1 MAITYSIGRDRG
13 QQAELAQLEHR
24 LGGFVDQNPLFLA
37 AFALVHAES
46 DQFDDAR
53 RLLTTLHQQG
63 PWPRNW
69 LWLGTMV
76 AALEASVLAGE
87 HELIRRYSA
96 VLTRYSGQWALAGAE
111 LACWG
116 PVDRVLG
123 LAHAAFGRLDDAHA
137 MLTSALQAATAQG
150 AAPWVVRCAAGLDG
164 LAASSS

>member
-1 MAITYSIGRDRG
+1 MSAVANAAAKALDLPTLTGGLILSAA
-13 QQAELAQLEHR
+13 QAQEIL
-24 LGGFVDQNPLFLA
+24 
-37 AFALVHAES
+37 
-46 DQFDDAR
+46 
-53 RLLTTLHQQG
+53 
-63 PWPRNW
+63 
-69 LWLGTMV
+69 
-76 AALEASVLAGE
+76 GE

-164 LAASSS
+164 LAASSR